1 MGKVKTKEGKTTFG
15 FKKGRDIE
23 DSFPILEKI
32 LKKAKI

>member
-1 MGKVKTKEGKTTFG
+1 MSRIKTKESKITFG
-15 FKKGRDIE
+15 FKKGRNIE